1 MGFFDFVKDVL
12 ENMNEQLKQ
21 KKEEIDKKVSVF
33 RNRTDTELLKLYV
46 KGSFVERAAA
56 AKILKERGY
65 NPQQL
70 LENIKMLRELKQSAE
85 ELERLSREFDK
96 LSNH

>member
-21 KKEEIDKKVSVF
+21 KKEEIDKKVSLF
-33 RNRTDTELLKLYV
+33 RNKTNNELLKLYV

-56 AKILKERGY
+56 AKVLKERGY

-70 LENIKMLRELKQSAE
+70 LEDIKILRDLKQSAE
-85 ELERLSREFDK
+85 ELERLSKEFDR
-96 LSNH
+96 LANH